1 MSMPEGKRR
10 KNEGT
15 KERGGDWEK
24 RRRGENENV
33 RKWEDGKERRSVKE
47 KREEFEV

>member
-1 MSMPEGKRR
+1 LSR
-10 KNEGT
+10 KSEEAIG
-15 KERGGDWEK
+15 RGSDWEK